1 MSLNYPE
8 VLSLEQKGVEFTY
21 SEKDTIL
28 YALGIGIGDRPE
40 CLDELKFVYEKSL
53 SAVPTLAT
61 VVAWGAG
68 VSTEQ
73 LGVNYQKVLHGEEE
87 TIFHSPMPASAH
99 LVADSA
105 VVEVFDKGEDKGAL
119 VIRQTNLTNAAT
131 GTLLATIN
139 RTIFA
144 RGDGGCGGANTAPPK
159 PHPLPE
165 RLPDAQIEY
174 STSFNQALLYRL
186 CGDKNPLHVDYDV
199 AKSVGFDRPILH
211 GLCTYGI
218 TCRAVMEVFLG
229 FDPAPIA
236 SHAARFSAP
245 VLPGETLLI
254 ELWKDGL
261 EVSFQAKAK
270 ERDVIVIKN
279 GRTVLNA

>member
-1 MSLNYPE
+1 M
-8 VLSLEQKGVEFTY
+8 
-21 SEKDTIL
+21 
-28 YALGIGIGDRPE
+28 
-40 CLDELKFVYEKSL
+40 
-53 SAVPTLAT
+53 
-61 VVAWGAG
+61 
-68 VSTEQ
+68 
-73 LGVNYQKVLHGEEE
+73 
-87 TIFHSPMPASAH
+87 
-99 LVADSA
+99 
-105 VVEVFDKGEDKGAL
+105 
-119 VIRQTNLTNAAT
+119 
-131 GTLLATIN
+131 
-139 RTIFA
+139 
-144 RGDGGCGGANTAPPK
+144 
-159 PHPLPE
+159 
-165 RLPDAQIEY
+165 
-174 STSFNQALLYRL
+174 
-186 CGDKNPLHVDYDV
+186 